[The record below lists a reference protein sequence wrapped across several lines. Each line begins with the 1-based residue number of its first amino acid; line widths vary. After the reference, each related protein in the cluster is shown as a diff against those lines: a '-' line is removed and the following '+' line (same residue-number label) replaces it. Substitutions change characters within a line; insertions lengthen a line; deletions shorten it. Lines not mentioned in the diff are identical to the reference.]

1 MCFLDD
7 FLAYGNNSKNI
18 RKTAG
23 KAKIRSA
30 RRNVKAAWEDYRRV
44 LGRLQGRKQEAGASE
59 KEGWSSTPTPVGR
72 RIASRIPPG
81 RIDWVVGGRVVF
93 FVLVV
98 FSVFYVF
105 VGLVAVLGCL
115 LVVWLLG
122 CWFEQPNNPKK
133 QPPNNPMIRQPSYQT
148 TQEHN
153 NPTTQTNR
161 FLTKK
166 SKRQTTK
173 NIRKSSQGDPN
184 WSQN

>member
-1 MCFLDD
+1 MIIILYH
-7 FLAYGNNSKNI
+7 L
-18 RKTAG
+18 
-23 KAKIRSA
+23 
-30 RRNVKAAWEDYRRV
+30 
-44 LGRLQGRKQEAGASE
+44 
-59 KEGWSSTPTPVGR
+59 
-72 RIASRIPPG
+72 IASRIPPG

-184 WSQN
+184 WSQNWPKVEPKSKKVRWTAQSGYQMAPKTPLLRIRRRFWAIFGYPLGAQNC

>member
-1 MCFLDD
+1 MVKLCMKACIYSI
-7 FLAYGNNSKNI
+7 AYVHCMYPIACRLLQNKNLLHPP
-18 RKTAG
+18 
-23 KAKIRSA
+23 
-30 RRNVKAAWEDYRRV
+30 NP
-44 LGRLQGRKQEAGASE
+44 
-59 KEGWSSTPTPVGR
+59 PT
-72 RIASRIPPG
+72 ASRIPPG

-133 QPPNNPMIRQPSYQT
+133 QPPNNPIIRQPSYQT

-161 FLTKK
+161 FPTKK

-173 NIRKSSQGDPN
+173 NIRKLSHGDPK
-184 WSQN
+184 WSQNLPKVEPKSKKVR

>member
-1 MCFLDD
+1 MGFLYQINILCFH
-7 FLAYGNNSKNI
+7 SV
-18 RKTAG
+18 RKH
-23 KAKIRSA
+23 
-30 RRNVKAAWEDYRRV
+30 VY
-44 LGRLQGRKQEAGASE
+44 L
-59 KEGWSSTPTPVGR
+59 
-72 RIASRIPPG
+72 IASRIPPG

-105 VGLVAVLGCL
+105 VGLVAVFGCL

-122 CWFEQPNNPKK
+122 CWFEQTNNSKK
-133 QPPNNPMIRQPSYQT
+133 QPPNKPMIRQPSYQT

>member
-1 MCFLDD
+1 MRIYYF
-7 FLAYGNNSKNI
+7 
-18 RKTAG
+18 RM
-23 KAKIRSA
+23 
-30 RRNVKAAWEDYRRV
+30 
-44 LGRLQGRKQEAGASE
+44 RLYYL
-59 KEGWSSTPTPVGR
+59 
-72 RIASRIPPG
+72 IASRIPPG

>member
-1 MCFLDD
+1 MRK
-7 FLAYGNNSKNI
+7 KNE
-18 RKTAG
+18 KTCQ
-23 KAKIRSA
+23 KVKPTRV
-30 RRNVKAAWEDYRRV
+30 RRNARGLR
-44 LGRLQGRKQEAGASE
+44 GG
-59 KEGWSSTPTPVGR
+59 KEGCITLQKSACGGKSCKEFCKGVYAELWQASSTPR
-72 RIASRIPPG
+72 RGAADLIASRIPPG

-161 FLTKK
+161 FL
-166 SKRQTTK
+166 
-173 NIRKSSQGDPN
+173 I
-184 WSQN
+184 

>member
-1 MCFLDD
+1 MWDQNSNRKSRVEKGVRLALQPWIVGRPGGMC
-7 FLAYGNNSKNI
+7 
-18 RKTAG
+18 TAG
-23 KAKIRSA
+23 GRVREGKPSLVRTGM
-30 RRNVKAAWEDYRRV
+30 NVVQDAGRGAAD
-44 LGRLQGRKQEAGASE
+44 L
-59 KEGWSSTPTPVGR
+59 
-72 RIASRIPPG
+72 IASRIPPG

-133 QPPNNPMIRQPSYQT
+133 QPPNNPIIRQPSYQT

>member
-1 MCFLDD
+1 M
-7 FLAYGNNSKNI
+7 
-18 RKTAG
+18 RKDQGPTFAT
-23 KAKIRSA
+23 RSPEG
-30 RRNVKAAWEDYRRV
+30 AAD
-44 LGRLQGRKQEAGASE
+44 L
-59 KEGWSSTPTPVGR
+59 
-72 RIASRIPPG
+72 IASRIPPG

-133 QPPNNPMIRQPSYQT
+133 QPPNNPIIRQPSYQT

-166 SKRQTTK
+166 TNDKQPKILENRAKVTQIGARIDQK
-173 NIRKSSQGDPN
+173 
-184 WSQN
+184 WSQNRKKYAEPPKVATRWLPRPLYPEGPVDF

>member
-1 MCFLDD
+1 M
-7 FLAYGNNSKNI
+7 
-18 RKTAG
+18 RK
-23 KAKIRSA
+23 
-30 RRNVKAAWEDYRRV
+30 V
-44 LGRLQGRKQEAGASE
+44 LGRVWEGSRTGKSRQKTRTRTKSGEFRERRDLGKLEARLARRSPE
-59 KEGWSSTPTPVGR
+59 GR

-105 VGLVAVLGCL
+105 VGLVAVFGCL

-122 CWFEQPNNPKK
+122 CWFEQPNNSKK
-133 QPPNNPMIRQPSYQT
+133 QSPNKPMIRQPSYQT

-153 NPTTQTNR
+153 NPTIQKNSWP
-161 FLTKK
+161 TKK
-166 SKRQTTK
+166 SKQQTTK
-173 NIRKSSQGDPN
+173 IIRKWSQDEPT

>member
-1 MCFLDD
+1 MWQELQARVKKPQE
-7 FLAYGNNSKNI
+7 LESGL
-18 RKTAG
+18 
-23 KAKIRSA
+23 A
-30 RRNVKAAWEDYRRV
+30 RRAP
-44 LGRLQGRKQEAGASE
+44 LQGK
-59 KEGWSSTPTPVGR
+59 GR

-81 RIDWVVGGRVVF
+81 RLVWLVGGWVVF

-133 QPPNNPMIRQPSYQT
+133 QPPNNPIIRQPSYQT

-161 FLTKK
+161 FHTKK

-173 NIRKSSQGDPN
+173 NTGKSGQGHQIGARIDQK
-184 WSQN
+184 WSQNRKKCAEPPKVATRWLPRPLYPSSLVNFY